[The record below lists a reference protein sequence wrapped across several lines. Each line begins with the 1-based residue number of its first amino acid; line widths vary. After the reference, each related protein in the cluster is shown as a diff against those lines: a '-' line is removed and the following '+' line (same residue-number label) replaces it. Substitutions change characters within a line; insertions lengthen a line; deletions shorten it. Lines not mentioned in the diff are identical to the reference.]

1 MVTKENLHDW
11 LSEKGVRWLL
21 LHKYGHM
28 SMESETKDDLLSTL
42 YEKHDANP
50 IMMPLVDPSLDP
62 VERDTYFTEDGKKT
76 YCMYTGG

>member
-1 MVTKENLHDW
+1 MVTKENLCDW
-11 LSEKGVRWLL
+11 LSEKGVRLLL
-21 LHKYGHM
+21 LHKYGCM

-62 VERDTYFTEDGKKT
+62 VERDIYFTEDGKKI
-76 YCMYTGG
+76 YRMYMGG